1 MSEEAKPQ
9 PPPFDITGKTPE
21 EIERYWFE
29 NVYQGDKMRQATV
42 RAVATGM
49 LLGMLMACSN
59 LYVGLK
65 AGWSLGVA
73 ITACVMAF
81 AIWQFLHKT
90 FGIKEFSILENN
102 AMQSAAAAAG
112 SISAAGLSNAIPA
125 LWMLNPEAIPLDFW
139 HKVLYLTPW
148 IIVVTWLGVF
158 LAVPTK
164 RQLINVQQ
172 LPFPSGTAAAQTLK
186 ALHQKGKEATEK
198 AKALG
203 WAGILGAVTCW
214 WRDADAS
221 WLNWYTKIPSDLSNW
236 VTKHFPIGKWDG
248 KPLTLSQVTLYFEG
262 SWLFLAT
269 GAIMSFRQAWSMALG
284 AVINYGFLAPRMLE
298 QGVIA
303 KPGFAT
309 IARWSLWTG
318 VPMMVTSGLLL
329 FFMNWRAVV
338 RAFSTVGTIFKKRD
352 ATFDAMDK
360 IEVPGS
366 WFVSGFVVL
375 GFAAV
380 VLGIVIFHITWWMG
394 IIAVTSTFFLVVV
407 AGRATGETDITPV
420 GPLSKI
426 TQLSF
431 GAIKPGDVTVNLMTA
446 NITAGATTA
455 AGDLLTDLK
464 SGYLLGANPRQ
475 QFIAQ
480 MFGVVAGGLV
490 AVPMFFVLIPTVDL
504 LATDKWPAPASL
516 TWKGVAELLS
526 KGPESL
532 PHTAQIGLAIGA
544 ALGIILPL
552 LEMWLPRFKKYI
564 PAATGLGLAFT
575 INGFNSISMFL
586 GALAAL
592 ILAKKMPKLA
602 DKYVVPVSSGLIA
615 GESLMGVL
623 IAMLSKV
630 VHVLD

>member
-552 LEMWLPRFKKYI
+552 LEMWLPRFRKFI

-586 GALAAL
+586 GALVAL